1 MQLPGGVQLPG
12 GLGQMAGKMGIDPK
26 QLPGLGGTGG
36 GVAKPGAAPAPGAG
50 TPAAGEA
57 PAFGLSN
64 IKRFGFLGPLAFEI
78 GVAKDAKAAESDVL
92 VEMRFVGGD
101 WRVVGVKPK
110 I

>member
-1 MQLPGGVQLPG
+1 
-12 GLGQMAGKMGIDPK
+12 MA
-26 QLPGLGGTGG
+26 
-36 GVAKPGAAPAPGAG
+36 A
-50 TPAAGEA
+50 
-57 PAFGLSN
+57 
-64 IKRFGFLGPLAFEI
+64 AFEI